1 MCRIYVGSIYYDV
14 TQQTVRDAFSPFG
27 PIKSIDMSYDPI
39 THKHK
44 GYCFIDF
51 EIPEA
56 AHLASDHMQSSQ
68 LAGRTIKVGRPSNIG
83 QAQPIILQLAEEAKH
98 YNRIYV
104 AAIHPDLDET
114 DIRSVFEA
122 FGKITSCQLDR
133 EMITRKH
140 RGYAFIEYDNYQS
153 TVDAISSMNMF
164 DLGGQYLRVGKA
176 ITPPNT
182 HLEMYATP
190 SNAATS
196 LPAAAA
202 VAAAAVTS
210 KIMAQE
216 AAKPLL
222 LTQGTPTAVVPVSV
236 VGHANHITSANI
248 MMQPQLAP
256 PTAVMAAN
264 QPGVVTGVTPAS
276 GAAAAGFLQHLTQPA
291 NTARPQ
297 QVQNGKELL
306 AAAQTLSQQEGNM
319 NISGSSQRH
328 LIMQKLMRKEEFQ
341 KSLFSSSLTSPGSI
355 VFLQKMKKAIQ
366 FWKRPVHRKLN
377 GQDIINELQ
386 LHAPEGMKYE
396 IRLVSKDESVSTESV
411 LKSRGRQTN
420 DKKKKRKRVKM
431 NGSILTNEEFNEQVE
446 NFEANGTIAKKRK
459 AGRRK
464 RNADEDKEI
473 NSLDLE
479 EEEEIERRMER
490 EIQRQMDEDMKRVDT
505 EDEMVEESDDES
517 EEMNDK
523 TREDTVVRMEDVEE
537 ERRDVTEES
546 VNEQKKEKR
555 TFKLEINK
563 KQVGKY
569 FAAFWEKPKTYYW
582 GKLLKVFRDE
592 VDGKI
597 EQAEFKFWDKK
608 STSEDAVYWDWQTK
622 EDIDIVT
629 VENCF

>member
-1 MCRIYVGSIYYDV
+1 MDEILLTALLKPWPQLTTSQKAALEKAKKYAMEQSIKEVLLKQTIQHQQQQMTSLQSSAQKQRALAIMCRIYVGSIYYDV

-328 LIMQKLMRKEEFQ
+328 LIMQKLMRKEESRVMILRNMVNIEDLDDDLEGEVTDECGKFGDVKRVIIYQ
-341 KSLFSSSLTSPGSI
+341 EKQGEEDDADVIVKIFVEFSKPEECE
-355 VFLQKMKKAIQ
+355 KAISA
-366 FWKRPVHRKLN
+366 LN
-377 GQDIINELQ
+377 NRWFGGN
-386 LHAPEGMKYE
+386 K
-396 IRLVSKDESVSTESV
+396 VSAISYSQEHYDA
-411 LKSRGRQTN
+411 N
-420 DKKKKRKRVKM
+420 D
-431 NGSILTNEEFNEQVE
+431 LT
-446 NFEANGTIAKKRK
+446 G
-459 AGRRK
+459 
-464 RNADEDKEI
+464 
-473 NSLDLE
+473 
-479 EEEEIERRMER
+479 
-490 EIQRQMDEDMKRVDT
+490 
-505 EDEMVEESDDES
+505 
-517 EEMNDK
+517 
-523 TREDTVVRMEDVEE
+523 
-537 ERRDVTEES
+537 
-546 VNEQKKEKR
+546 
-555 TFKLEINK
+555 
-563 KQVGKY
+563 
-569 FAAFWEKPKTYYW
+569 
-582 GKLLKVFRDE
+582 
-592 VDGKI
+592 
-597 EQAEFKFWDKK
+597 
-608 STSEDAVYWDWQTK
+608 
-622 EDIDIVT
+622 
-629 VENCF
+629 